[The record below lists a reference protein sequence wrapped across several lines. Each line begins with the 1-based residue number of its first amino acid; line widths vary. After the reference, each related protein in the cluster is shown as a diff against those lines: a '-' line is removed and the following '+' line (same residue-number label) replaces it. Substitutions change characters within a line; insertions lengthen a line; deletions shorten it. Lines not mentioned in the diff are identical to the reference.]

1 MKKTVLEEALADAK
15 QLKAMAIEEAKQ
27 SLHEK
32 ITPEIEKLLSRQLN
46 EDLGE
51 TEEEDE
57 NYYAGAGKTSDEK
70 NPMNTDTALKGNMME
85 RLKKLGLDETT
96 IAAIKGAL
104 SEESQGEEDMEETEE
119 EESAMEESFDLDEAL
134 AEIERLSEGDYE
146 DSEEDKEEDAKGQ
159 AKKDAKEEGESE
171 EGQEEDEEN
180 IEEND
185 LDEEYDIDAILA
197 EMDSED
203 EMDEA
208 YEEEEEDYEPDEL
221 KEKKGFGNPDPE
233 IAKGA
238 EKGKMAHSS
247 SPAKGFSKDHI
258 KVLHQLVDDM
268 AKAYQA
274 GKGAEKGKDINSGKE
289 GDVKAAGSKN
299 VSTEHLEEVRLAKQ
313 LKSELNE
320 MKLFAAKNMYLNKV
334 LVLPNL
340 TEAHKAKAITAFDKV
355 KSVEGAKATYEVLK
369 SSITPVKRKQ
379 TIAESLGFRQK
390 TSDILFENAKTTTI
404 NYLPEADVFRKRA
417 GIKD

>member
-32 ITPEIEKLLSRQLN
+32 ITPEIEKLLSKQLN

-57 NYYAGAGKTSDEK
+57 NYYAGAGETSNQK

-119 EESAMEESFDLDEAL
+119 EESAMEEAFDLDEAL
-134 AEIERLSEGDYE
+134 AEIERLSEGEDYE

-159 AKKDAKEEGESE
+159 AKKDAEEEGESE

-180 IEEND
+180 IKEND

-197 EMDSED
+197 EMDSEG
-203 EMDEA
+203 EMDED
-208 YEEEEEDYEPDEL
+208 YEEEGYEPDEL
-221 KEKKGFGNPDPE
+221 KEKKGFGNPGPE

-238 EKGKMAHSS
+238 EKGKMAHSKA
-247 SPAKGFSKDHI
+247 PTKAFSKDHI

-289 GDVKAAGSKN
+289 SDVKAAGSKN